1 MPFWEHGKQQKQK
14 WPSQPNE
21 FLVFFVFKNRKQFLK
36 TLNKQALKVLPRITT
51 KWVLRV
57 RLIVFLFEVLL
68 MKIFFL
74 EVFFMI
80 TSQVFLKKHY
90 KWFLNFKKV
99 FSKFCVT
106 FFYSKVLLMLGVFLK
121 APSNKLLIFIRKCIQ
136 ALGSVFSPFQNLFR
150 AVYPSLT
157 LLRVQLLKELYLD

>member
-1 MPFWEHGKQQKQK
+1 M
-14 WPSQPNE
+14 ND
-21 FLVFFVFKNRKQFLK
+21 KNFQVLEI
-36 TLNKQALKVLPRITT
+36 LKVLPRITT

-57 RLIVFLFEVLL
+57 YLIVFLFEVLL
-68 MKIFFL
+68 MKIFSL

-106 FFYSKVLLMLGVFLK
+106 FFYSKVLLMLEVFLFLK

-136 ALGSVFSPFQNLFR
+136 ALGSVFSPFQNLFQ